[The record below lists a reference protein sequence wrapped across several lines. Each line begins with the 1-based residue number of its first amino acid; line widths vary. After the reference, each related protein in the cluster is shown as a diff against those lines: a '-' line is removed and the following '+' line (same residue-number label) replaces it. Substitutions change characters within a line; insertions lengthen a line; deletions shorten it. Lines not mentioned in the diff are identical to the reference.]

1 MESKV
6 DQLIVDRKV
15 LTKYDYKSYLI
26 NKVAW
31 DMAPVTMFSNDDEEV
46 RQLSIK
52 FKLYAYLGFLF

>member
-6 DQLIVDRKV
+6 DQLIVGMKV

-31 DMAPVTMFSNDDEEV
+31 NMAPVTIFSNDDEEV
-46 RQLSIK
+46 RQL
-52 FKLYAYLGFLF
+52 